1 MKFLREK
8 LRVLKQIIKAFSRF
22 LKKNQTEKQE
32 SDEQPAT
39 IDMPELEGEQSGQG
53 SNTRSN
59 S

>member
-1 MKFLREK
+1 MKFLQEK

-32 SDEQPAT
+32 SDEQPDT
-39 IDMPELEGEQSGQG
+39 TDMPELEGEQSGQG